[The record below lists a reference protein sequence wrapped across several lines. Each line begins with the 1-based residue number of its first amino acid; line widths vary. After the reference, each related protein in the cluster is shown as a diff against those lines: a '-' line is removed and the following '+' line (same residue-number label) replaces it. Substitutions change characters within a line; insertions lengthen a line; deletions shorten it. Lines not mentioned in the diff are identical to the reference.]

1 MFSDVMNVCTPRG
14 ARLDDE
20 KFESMDDDFQNWLTG
35 SSEPA
40 KKKKRTSSS
49 DVKDV
54 GGFLGIMDD
63 EKAGKG
69 KLPKAV

>member
-1 MFSDVMNVCTPRG
+1 MFSDVMNVCTPRD

-20 KFESMDDDFQNWLTG
+20 KFALMDDDFQDWLTG
-35 SSEPA
+35 GSEPA
-40 KKKKRTSSS
+40 KKKKRTGSI

-69 KLPKAV
+69 KQPKAV